1 MSNVFKR
8 ELIKFIQFL
17 KVTNQFFPGRHEQ
30 FIKYDIEMTDSG
42 VYKCVVE
49 SQFHLE
55 NERTFIVTVE
65 SKYGGI

>member
-1 MSNVFKR
+1 M
-8 ELIKFIQFL
+8 